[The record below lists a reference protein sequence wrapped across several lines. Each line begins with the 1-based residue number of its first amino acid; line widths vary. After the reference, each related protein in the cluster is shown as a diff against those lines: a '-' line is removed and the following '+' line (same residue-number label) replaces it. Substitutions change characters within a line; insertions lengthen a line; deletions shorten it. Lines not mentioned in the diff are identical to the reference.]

1 MKRSSVQY
9 VEECKCNL
17 LSCTIWK
24 NRQKRS
30 LTEQD
35 SKPQLHSK
43 SETSLSHLRPNVK
56 TILKKG
62 TSPANTSPRSFLF
75 FNIFFIYIL
84 NVFPSPGLPFG
95 NPLTHPPSPCLYES
109 VPPPTHPLLSSL
121 LGIPLHWGI
130 EHPQAQGPLLPLMSQ
145 DLLRNI
151 YSLAV

>member
-75 FNIFFIYIL
+75 LNIFFIYIL
-84 NVFPSPGLPFG
+84 NVFPFPGLPFG
-95 NPLTHPPSPCLYES
+95 NSLSLPPSSCLYEGAL
-109 VPPPTHPLLSSL
+109 PPTHPIQNHRSRMLTK
-121 LGIPLHWGI
+121 WGI
-130 EHPQAQGPLLPLMSQ
+130 KPPQDQGPLRVLMSHQ
-145 DLLRNI
+145 TNHCYI
-151 YSLAV
+151 